1 MHRHSDRFWSTVF
14 CYRLGTREQQRMV
27 DLMNI
32 QAVYGGLSRGVVR
45 GNDKRDSV
53 CPSLR
58 ACLLTTKVV
67 LSSCLHGRQC
77 LLPLAIRSPRSRTV
91 GFLAAIWTGRGW
103 RRTTR
108 SGLLL
113 VVLLLL
119 WWGWLLL
126 LLLLS
131 SVARAPHRFGP
142 VELAALVFTEFR
154 DAPYMFLQIDLV
166 ELGRF
171 GVIALR

>member
-1 MHRHSDRFWSTVF
+1 
-14 CYRLGTREQQRMV
+14 MV
-27 DLMNI
+27 DLMTI
-32 QAVYGGLSRGVVR
+32 QAVYWGLSRGVVR
-45 GNDKRDSV
+45 GNEIRDSV

-58 ACLLTTKVV
+58 ACVLTTKVV

-77 LLPLAIRSPRSRTV
+77 LLPLAIRSPRSRTA
-91 GFLAAIWTGRGW
+91 GFLAAILTGRGW

-113 VVLLLL
+113 VVVLLL
-119 WWGWLLL
+119 WWWWLLLL